1 MISTTNQSIDSLP
14 DLFHRQQEHQSV
26 LRSTTFR
33 ERKERLQRID
43 NFLQEERHLK
53 ALSKALWA
61 DFRKPEAEVMATE
74 VMIIRQ
80 QYRHIRR
87 NLRRWMRD
95 QGISTPWPLI
105 GTTSYIHYEPKGT
118 CLIMAP
124 WNYPFQLAV
133 YPILYGLAAGNT
145 LVVKPSEMAPH
156 TSAFLRNMISSLF
169 PPEEVAV
176 VEGDA
181 EVAQALLDLP
191 FNHVFFTGSPK
202 VGKLVMQ
209 AAARH
214 LSSVTLELGG
224 KSPAIVAPDA
234 PIKATAERTA
244 WAKFLN
250 NGQTCIAPDYV
261 LVHESVREAFAD
273 AFCESIKAM
282 YGHDQKT
289 IQASPDYSRII
300 NDRHFD
306 RLRSLLDDATKG
318 GATTV
323 FGGSYDAS
331 DRFIM
336 PTLLGNVSSDMRI
349 MQEEIFG
356 PIMPIITYREPEE
369 AVELINRHPK
379 PLAFYINSRN
389 QRTIRYFMEHSSA
402 GGTLVNDYMLGLSNP
417 NLPFGGVNHSGIG
430 KSLGFH
436 GFVEFSNERSV
447 IERRWGT
454 LKPLYPPYTNL
465 KSSIIRLLSR
475 WA

>member
-1 MISTTNQSIDSLP
+1 MTSTTKLSAESLQ
-14 DLFHRQQEHQSV
+14 DLFRRQQEHQSV
-26 LRSTTFR
+26 LRSTTSR

-87 NLRRWMRD
+87 NLNRWMRD

-156 TSAFLRNMISSLF
+156 TSAFLRDMISSLF

-234 PIKATAERTA
+234 PIKTTAERTA

-250 NGQTCIAPDYV
+250 NGQTCIAPDYL
-261 LVHESVREAFAD
+261 LVHESVADSFAD
-273 AFCESIKAM
+273 AFCESIKQM
-282 YGHDQKT
+282 YGPDQKA

-306 RLRSLLDDATKG
+306 RLRSLLDDATTR
-318 GATTV
+318 GARPV
-323 FGGSYDAS
+323 FGGTFDGS

-336 PTLLGNVSSDMRI
+336 PTLLKHVTSDMRV

-356 PIMPIITYREPEE
+356 PIMPMLIYQKPEE
-369 AVELINRHPK
+369 AMEIIKRHPK

-389 QRTIRYFMEHSSA
+389 KRTIRYFMDHSSA

-447 IERRWGT
+447 LERRWGT
-454 LKPLYPPYTNL
+454 LKPLYPPYTKL

>member
-244 WAKFLN
+244 WAKLLN

>member
-1 MISTTNQSIDSLP
+1 MTTTTKLSTESMH
-14 DLFHRQQEHQSV
+14 DLFRRQQQHQSV
-26 LRSTTFR
+26 LRATTSQ
-33 ERKERLQRID
+33 ERRERLQRID
-43 NFLQEERHLK
+43 NFLKEERNLK

-95 QGISTPWPLI
+95 QGVSTPWPLI
-105 GTTSYIHYEPKGT
+105 GTTSFIHYEPKGT

-156 TSAFLRNMISSLF
+156 TSVFLRDMITSLF

-234 PIKATAERTA
+234 PIKTIAERTA

-250 NGQTCIAPDYV
+250 NGQTCIAPDYL
-261 LVHESVREAFAD
+261 LVHESVRDAFAD
-273 AFCESIKAM
+273 AFCESIKQM
-282 YGHDQKT
+282 YGPDQKA

-306 RLRSLLDDATKG
+306 RLRSLLDDATER
-318 GATTV
+318 GARPV
-323 FGGSYDAS
+323 FGGTYDDS

-336 PTLLGNVSSDMRI
+336 PTLLENISSDMRL

-356 PIMPIITYREPEE
+356 PIMPMLTYRRPEE
-369 AVELINRHPK
+369 AMEIINRHPK

-389 QRTIRYFMEHSSA
+389 KRTIHYFIKHSSA

-447 IERRWGT
+447 LKRRWGT
-454 LKPLYPPYTNL
+454 LKPLYPPYTKL

>member
-133 YPILYGLAAGNT
+133 YPVLYGLAAGNT

>member
-1 MISTTNQSIDSLP
+1 MTTTTSQSIDSIP
-14 DLFHRQQEHQSV
+14 DLFRRQQEHQSV
-26 LRSTTFR
+26 LRNTTFR
-33 ERKERLQRID
+33 ERRERLGRID
-43 NFLQEERHLK
+43 KFLSEERHIKELT
-53 ALSKALWA
+53 KALWA

-95 QGISTPWPLI
+95 QGIPTPWPLI
-105 GTTSYIHYEPKGT
+105 GTRSYIHYEPKGT
-118 CLIMAP
+118 CLIIAP

-133 YPILYGLAAGNT
+133 YPMLYGIAAGNT
-145 LVVKPSEMAPH
+145 LMVKPSEMAPQ
-156 TSAFLRNMISSLF
+156 TSAFLRNMVTELF

-202 VGKLVMQ
+202 VGKIVMQ
-209 AAARH
+209 AASRH
-214 LSSVTLELGG
+214 LASVTLELGG
-224 KSPAIVAPDA
+224 KSPAIIAPDA
-234 PIKATAERTA
+234 SVKTAAERTA

-261 LVHESVREAFAD
+261 LVHESVRDAFAD
-273 AFCESIKAM
+273 AFCESIKTM
-282 YGHDQKT
+282 YGHDHKA
-289 IQASPDYSRII
+289 IQASADYSRII
-300 NDRHFD
+300 NDRHFN
-306 RLRSLLDDATKG
+306 RLRSLLDDATEG
-318 GATTV
+318 GAATV

-336 PTLLGNVSSDMRI
+336 PTLLEHVSSDMRI

-356 PIMPIITYREPEE
+356 PIMPMITYREPEE
-369 AVELINRHPK
+369 AVDLINRHPK
-379 PLAFYINSRN
+379 PLAFYINSRD
-389 QRTIRYFMEHSSA
+389 QRTIRYFMENSSA

-417 NLPFGGVNHSGIG
+417 DLPFGGVNHSGIG

>member
-1 MISTTNQSIDSLP
+1 MTSTTKLPTESLH
-14 DLFHRQQEHQSV
+14 DLFRRQQEQQSV
-26 LRSTTFR
+26 LRATTSR

-43 NFLQEERHLK
+43 NFLQEERNLK
-53 ALSKALWA
+53 ALFKALWA

-80 QYRHIRR
+80 QYRHIRK

-156 TSAFLRNMISSLF
+156 TSAFLRNMITSLF

-209 AAARH
+209 AAASH

-234 PIKATAERTA
+234 PIKTTAERTA

-250 NGQTCIAPDYV
+250 NGQTCIAPDYL
-261 LVHESVREAFAD
+261 LVHESVRDAFAN
-273 AFCESIKAM
+273 AFCESIKQM
-282 YGHDQKT
+282 YGPDQKA

-300 NDRHFD
+300 NDRHFE
-306 RLRSLLDDATKG
+306 RLRSLLDDATG
-318 GATTV
+318 RGARSI
-323 FGGSYDAS
+323 FGGTHDGS

-336 PTLLGNVSSDMRI
+336 PTLLENVSSDMRV

-356 PIMPIITYREPEE
+356 PIMPMLTYREPEE
-369 AVELINRHPK
+369 AMGIINQHPK

-389 QRTIRYFMEHSSA
+389 KRTIRYFIEHSSA

-436 GFVEFSNERSV
+436 GFVEFSNERS
-447 IERRWGT
+447 ILERRWGT
-454 LKPLYPPYTNL
+454 LKPLYPPYTKL
-465 KSSIIRLLSR
+465 KTSIIRLLSR

>member
-1 MISTTNQSIDSLP
+1 MISTTSQSIDSLP

-26 LRSTTFR
+26 LRATTSR

-95 QGISTPWPLI
+95 LGISTPWPLI

-261 LVHESVREAFAD
+261 LVHESVRDAFAG
-273 AFCESIKAM
+273 AFCESIKTM
-282 YGHDQKT
+282 YGHDHKA

-336 PTLLGNVSSDMRI
+336 PTLLENVSSDMRI

>member
-1 MISTTNQSIDSLP
+1 
-14 DLFHRQQEHQSV
+14 
-26 LRSTTFR
+26 
-33 ERKERLQRID
+33 
-43 NFLQEERHLK
+43 
-53 ALSKALWA
+53 
-61 DFRKPEAEVMATE
+61 
-74 VMIIRQ
+74 
-80 QYRHIRR
+80 
-87 NLRRWMRD
+87 
-95 QGISTPWPLI
+95 
-105 GTTSYIHYEPKGT
+105 
-118 CLIMAP
+118 MAP